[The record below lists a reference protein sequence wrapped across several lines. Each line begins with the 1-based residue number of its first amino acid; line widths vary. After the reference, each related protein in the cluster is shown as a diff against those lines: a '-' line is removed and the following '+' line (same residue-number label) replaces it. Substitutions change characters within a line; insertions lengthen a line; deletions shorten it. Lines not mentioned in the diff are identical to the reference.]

1 MQRASRLSAASAR
14 RPNRRHNLKMKTL
27 LLVCASVLL
36 GAGLFPQTSPGN
48 AQKFSSAYTDLKT
61 QCKPITKDEPQG
73 DDTPL
78 RCVGYGGFEIRID
91 FSAASSHLNVQPTNC
106 ECEERI
112 ELATQPLHYDAKRKI
127 EWRFAGGEPFAVI
140 FRVDKVKDG
149 LDPAEM
155 WRPENKTGESLL
167 VKGLKGHERISFEV
181 DAKTPDAN
189 AKAREMADRAYT
201 EGR

>member
-1 MQRASRLSAASAR
+1 
-14 RPNRRHNLKMKTL
+14 MKTL
-27 LLVCASVLL
+27 LLVCASALL
-36 GAGLFPQTSPGN
+36 GAGLFAQTSPGSVR
-48 AQKFSSAYTDLKT
+48 KFTSAYTDLKT
-61 QCKPITKDEPQG
+61 QCKPIAKGEPQG

-78 RCVGYGGFEIRID
+78 RCAGYGGYEIRID
-91 FSAASSHLNVQPTNC
+91 FSAASSHMGVQPAGG
-106 ECEERI
+106 ESEERI
-112 ELATQPLHYDAKRKI
+112 ELATQSLHYDAKRKI
-127 EWRFAGGEPFAVI
+127 EWRLAGGEPFALI

-167 VKGLKGHERISFEV
+167 VKGLKGYERINFEV

-189 AKAREMADRAYT
+189 AKAREMADRAYA